1 MSERYCQNPTCHT
14 RNTFSRI
21 RGVKGAKVLRT
32 KKITTKY
39 DYTKYLNYFCDY
51 TCMINWLNKNIERC
65 VLTLGLITKPSE
77 TPIDI
82 VNEERKDY
90 YGNDYTRKI
99 VVPLLNSSIKSF
111 SVTHSHSSMS
121 AIIIHPSVI
130 VFQQLF
136 FISLCANSFC
146 ILLEDHDITLHPSDV
161 AISTELSVDSLS

>member
-32 KKITTKY
+32 KKITNKY

-51 TCMINWLNKNIERC
+51 TCMINWLNKNIDRC

-90 YGNDYTRKI
+90 YGNDYTRKT
-99 VVPLLNSSIKSF
+99 VVPLSN
-111 SVTHSHSSMS
+111 
-121 AIIIHPSVI
+121 
-130 VFQQLF
+130 
-136 FISLCANSFC
+136 
-146 ILLEDHDITLHPSDV
+146 LEESNNV
-161 AISTELSVDSLS
+161 RE